1 MAYTDEQLIELR
13 KKLSGRENLNKT
25 IRTLL
30 LKKEEIEK
38 RLKPLEEAKI
48 KEHSDVEKLEKGGI
62 KSFFYSITGQKVEKL
77 NKEKDE
83 AYEADKKYE
92 VVYKEYSALCDNL
105 NFYIAEIKK
114 LDEYEKTLD
123 CFINEKKLAMKK
135 SGHPLT
141 EEFEQE
147 EKLLI
152 KIVGQVQNAEQ
163 SVYRAREVKES
174 ISMLYNVIENLYF
187 ATRDDGCE
195 WRTVDF
201 LSAGS
206 VTEGRCVS
214 ADFSEQLKELEG
226 KVAAL
231 ACADVNIKAELKELR
246 VFADRLVLLFSA
258 TSVLAPVQ
266 NIYEKAKE
274 NRDRISS
281 VEFMLIELYDE
292 KRREYFDVKG
302 KYTDLIIDAKL

>member
-92 VVYKEYSALCDNL
+92 AVYKEYSALCDNL

-163 SVYRAREVKES
+163 SVYRA
-174 ISMLYNVIENLYF
+174 
-187 ATRDDGCE
+187 
-195 WRTVDF
+195 
-201 LSAGS
+201 
-206 VTEGRCVS
+206 
-214 ADFSEQLKELEG
+214 
-226 KVAAL
+226 
-231 ACADVNIKAELKELR
+231 
-246 VFADRLVLLFSA
+246 
-258 TSVLAPVQ
+258 
-266 NIYEKAKE
+266 
-274 NRDRISS
+274 
-281 VEFMLIELYDE
+281 
-292 KRREYFDVKG
+292 
-302 KYTDLIIDAKL
+302 